1 VTRSLQPILL
11 ALVAALALAV
21 GACGGGGD
29 EASSDTD
36 VNTLL
41 KDTFKGNK
49 DVKSGKLNLALKVD
63 AKGGTSSTQGP
74 LNISVSGPFQTE
86 GKQKLPKFDIDFA
99 FEGAGQSI
107 KAGLTS
113 TGTKGFV
120 NFQGTD
126 YAVSDQVFQQFKAG
140 YEQAQKNGTSKQ
152 KQQSLSSLGLDPQ
165 QWLTNPKN
173 EGDAKVGDEDVIKIT
188 GGIDVNKLLDDVNT
202 ALSKVKQ
209 LGAQGTQNLPSQLTA
224 EQRKQVTD
232 AIKDPKVEI
241 YTGKEDKILRRM
253 VVSHGIFIR
262 FFLFDSLLGEA
273 FVAPMATGDAYCTV
287 IDACA
292 ELFDVTRCR
301 AWTDSFARW
310 CDTQQELV
318 LYRGH
323 CFLHR
328 AELLTLLGPWPAA
341 LEEAR
346 CACDRLAA
354 P

>member
-21 GACGGGGD
+21 GACGSSGD

-41 KDTFKGNK
+41 TDTFKGNK

-74 LNISVSGPFQTE
+74 LNISVSGPFQSE

-120 NFQGTD
+120 NFQGQD

-140 YEQAQKNGTSKQ
+140 FEQAQKNGSSSSK
-152 KQQSLSSLGLDPQ
+152 KQQSLSSLGLDPR

-173 EGDAKVGDEDVIKIT
+173 EGDAKVGDDDTIKIT
-188 GGIDVNKLLDDVNT
+188 GGVDVNKLLDDVNT

-253 VVSHGIFIR
+253 VVALKLAAQGDTADVKLDFQLLDLNESQDISEPQNPKPFAQ
-262 FFLFDSLLGEA
+262 LMSKLNSLGLGGLNGLGASGGSSGSSGSQQNLEKYSQCIQDA
-273 FVAPMATGDAYCTV
+273 DGDNAK
-287 IDACA
+287 IAKCA
-292 ELFDVTRCR
+292 D
-301 AWTDSFARW
+301 
-310 CDTQQELV
+310 
-318 LYRGH
+318 
-323 CFLHR
+323 
-328 AELLTLLGPWPAA
+328 LLTP
-341 LEEAR
+341 
-346 CACDRLAA
+346 
-354 P
+354 